1 MKMSP
6 VFLSIV
12 VMIVTRHDY
21 SLRKNGLAALQGQIL
36 GTGSPGTPT
45 SPGSGGIIGGIG
57 SKGRYSR
64 RSRYSFRCKVDCLG
78 SGTHLLVVL
87 CLCP

>member
-45 SPGSGGIIGGIG
+45 SPGSGVIIGGI
-57 SKGRYSR
+57 
-64 RSRYSFRCKVDCLG
+64 
-78 SGTHLLVVL
+78 
-87 CLCP
+87 

>member
-21 SLRKNGLAALQGQIL
+21 SLRKNGLAALQGQIQVVQELQQVLVL
-36 GTGSPGTPT
+36 GESLEALEVKAD
-45 SPGSGGIIGGIG
+45 ILDVQDIL
-57 SKGRYSR
+57 
-64 RSRYSFRCKVDCLG
+64 VD
-78 SGTHLLVVL
+78 VKWIA
-87 CLCP
+87 